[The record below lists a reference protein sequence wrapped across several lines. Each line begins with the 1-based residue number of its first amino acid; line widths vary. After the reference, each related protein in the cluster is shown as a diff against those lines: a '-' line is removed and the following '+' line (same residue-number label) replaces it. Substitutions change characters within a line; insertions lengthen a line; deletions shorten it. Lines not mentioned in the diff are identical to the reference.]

1 MEKDLYEI
9 LRVSRNATQDEI
21 KKSYHKLCREYHP
34 DVCKDPDA
42 EDKIKEINA
51 AYEVLG
57 NEDKRA
63 AYDRFGTTDGTFN
76 TGGFGFGSMGGG
88 FSPLDDIFSQMF
100 GGAAQS
106 SAYRAKQPVRGE
118 DLFKTVT
125 IDFMDAVHGT
135 TIPIEFDV
143 EEACPHCHGSGAES
157 PEDVHTCTTCNGSG
171 VVTRVYN
178 SLLGQMREQT
188 VCPDCQ
194 GTGETVT
201 HKCHTCRG
209 TGYKR
214 VHKTVEAKIPAGIQS
229 GRRIRLYG
237 IGEPG
242 RNGGQ
247 NGDVIVTVNVKEHP
261 VFTREGNDILI
272 TVPISAIDATL
283 GTNLTIPTVYGE
295 ETIVIRPGTQPGQEY
310 SLKGKGIK
318 TAMGAGSEIVTIQV
332 EIPKKVSER
341 ERELY
346 EELRIQAANKP
357 DSPFDR
363 FKNFFSGKN

>member
-1 MEKDLYEI
+1 MDKDLYEI
-9 LRVSRNATQDEI
+9 LRVSRNATQEEI

-57 NEDKRA
+57 DENKRA

-76 TGGFGFGSMGGG
+76 TGGFGFGSMGGY
-88 FSPLDDIFSQMF
+88 SPFEDIINQMF

-106 SAYRAKQPVRGE
+106 SSYRTGQPTRGE
-118 DLFKTVT
+118 DLFKTIT
-125 IDFMDAVHGT
+125 IDFLDAVHGT
-135 TIPIEFDV
+135 TVPIDFDV
-143 EEACPHCHGSGAES
+143 EETCPHCHGTRAEH
-157 PEDVHTCTTCNGSG
+157 PEDVHTCQTCKGNGY
-171 VVTRVYN
+171 VTRVYN
-178 SLLGQMREQT
+178 SLLGQMREQV

-194 GTGETVT
+194 GTGKTVSE
-201 HKCHTCRG
+201 KCHTCKG
-209 TGYKR
+209 TGYR
-214 VHKTVEAKIPAGIQS
+214 SVHKTVEAKIPRGIQS

-272 TVPISAIDATL
+272 NVPISAVDATL
-283 GTNLTIPTVYGE
+283 GTTLTVPTVDGE
-295 ETIVIRPGTQPGQEY
+295 ETIVIRPGTQPGQAY
-310 SLKGKGIK
+310 SLKGKGVK
-318 TAMGAGSEIVTIQV
+318 TDFGTGSEIVTINV

-346 EELRIQAANKP
+346 EELRNNASSKP